1 MEGTERKESMITSA
15 YKEEIPLYR
24 RKLFTREE
32 YDRIAE
38 KGLFEGQRIEL
49 VEGEILCMSP
59 IGTKHNV
66 TVDLAGE
73 LCRSIFGSGYRI
85 RVQSSFIVPGET
97 ELELD
102 VAVVPG
108 RARDYLLR
116 NPDTAAL
123 IVEVAETSLAYDT
136 SIKAGL
142 YARAGVPDYWVLDV
156 VTPRLIAHRDPGEM
170 PEQPYGFG
178 YRDVRVYQ
186 AGEEIAP
193 LAKPDASIPVA
204 DLLP

>member
-1 MEGTERKESMITSA
+1 MITSA

-66 TVDLAGE
+66 VVNLADE
-73 LCRSIFGSGYRI
+73 VLSGVFDGGFAV
-85 RVQSSFIVPGET
+85 RVQSSFVVPGET
-97 ELELD
+97 ELEPD

-116 NPDTAAL
+116 HPDAAAL

-136 SIKAGL
+136 SIKASL

-156 VTPRLIAHRDPGEM
+156 ITPRLIAHRDPGEM

-186 AGEEIAP
+186 AGEEIVP
-193 LAKPDASIPVA
+193 LVKPDASVPVA